1 MHKWR
6 QQTRMFRLFSF
17 KFYCKYLTCLCLLFP
32 FNHLLINTHLKF
44 KRFENNILYGLDASS
59 IQSDENDLL
68 KCFEEKRQKIHPSPF
83 RTILPNKFHKF
94 SNKTSYLIYEYTRH
108 RQFCRKQTYGSIYAS
123 HCPYQNCQF
132 TCDSKLISKS
142 DAILILYSRL
152 VVDRLLD
159 LNRRRN
165 SNQIWL
171 LWHDEPYPPA
181 SIYNKIL
188 FNWTITYRLD
198 SEVSIGSYGINI
210 LRNKSMDLFEFD
222 QWITKNYIN
231 RRDEAVW

>member
-1 MHKWR
+1 
-6 QQTRMFRLFSF
+6 MFRLFSL
-17 KFYCKYLTCLCLLFP
+17 KFHVKCLTCLCLLFSI
-32 FNHLLINTHLKF
+32 NYLLIKLHPKF
-44 KRFENNILYGLDASS
+44 RRFQNNIIHALDPSS
-59 IQSDENDLL
+59 QSDENGLL
-68 KCFEEKRQKIHPSPF
+68 KCFEKKRQEIRPSPF
-83 RTILPNKFHKF
+83 RTILPNKFPKPP
-94 SNKTSYLIYEYTRH
+94 NKTSYLIYEYTRH

-142 DAILILYSRL
+142 DAILMLYSPL
-152 VVDRLLD
+152 SIDTLLSFGKE
-159 LNRRRN
+159 RN

-188 FNWTITYRLD
+188 FNWTVTYRLD

-222 QWITKNYIN
+222 QRITKNYIN